1 MLCIPNMW
9 MTPLV
14 SIQAAD
20 VQPVA
25 QHCTVDLI
33 GMLFL
38 SCMLVPR
45 KDWYVAKAVM

>member
-1 MLCIPNMW
+1 MLCLTNMW

-25 QHCTVDLI
+25 ALHYYLDWNA
-33 GMLFL
+33 L
-38 SCMLVPR
+38 SFMH
-45 KDWYVAKAVM
+45 AGAS